1 MPSTESEPGARA
13 AADDRPAELR
23 PATVRPSPTTAL
35 AVAIPAILL
44 LAALPFLRI
53 GDGTSLPQLS
63 LFLGRFHP
71 TLLHLPVALLLLALL
86 LEATRLPGL
95 VRVAPSFPAVVLDS
109 VLWLAALS
117 GFAAAIAGWLLSHE
131 GGYEAG
137 LLDRHLWTGV
147 ATAIGAFACV
157 VLRSVAGAQPDRAVV
172 RRLATG
178 VVVITCGTM
187 IVAAHAGGSLT
198 HGEDYLTEHAPAPI
212 RRLAGLPIPRDR
224 SIERRTPIADRAVF
238 DGVALRIFEQHCTSC
253 HNPGKLKGEL
263 KLDTY
268 EGVLAGGLSGP
279 VVIGGSPAQSEL
291 LKRLHLPLDD
301 KKHMPPKGRP
311 PLTDDESAVLTW
323 WVEAGAP
330 AAGTLR
336 TLKAPAEIRV
346 AFSRSLPEAERR
358 AVEELQQRQAA
369 EYETTLAAVRAA
381 VPGSLRAILPGER
394 DLEYTAA
401 VAGAAFGDAEL
412 EKLAAAGNDLIWL
425 DLSRT
430 GITDA
435 GLKVLGKMPNLEHLD
450 LRGTAVGDAGVEALA
465 PLHNLQ
471 TLGLYGTAVTDAG
484 LPALQR
490 LPGLRR
496 LYVGG
501 TRVTAPGLAILGKA
515 RKELQH
521 HAMSSCASAA
531 GTTILRSTP

>member
-1 MPSTESEPGARA
+1 MQ
-13 AADDRPAELR
+13 PAEP
-23 PATVRPSPTTAL
+23 PATDRLPGTTAL
-35 AVAIPAILL
+35 AVAIPAILV

-86 LEATRLPGL
+86 LEVTRLPGL
-95 VRVAPSFPAVVLDS
+95 VRIAPSFPASVFDS

-117 GFAAAIAGWLLSHE
+117 GFAAAVAGWLLSHE
-131 GGYEAG
+131 GGYDER
-137 LLDRHLWTGV
+137 LLDRHLWSGI
-147 ATAIGAFACV
+147 ATAIGVFVCV
-157 VLRSVAGAQPDRAVV
+157 VLRSLAAARPDRAVLP
-172 RRLATG
+172 RLATAS
-178 VVVITCGTM
+178 VLTTCGTM

-224 SIERRTPIADRAVF
+224 SLELRTPIADRAVF
-238 DGVALRIFEQHCTSC
+238 DGVALRILERHCISC
-253 HNPGKLKGEL
+253 HNPGKLKGDL

-268 EGVLAGGLSGP
+268 EGVQTGGQSGP
-279 VVIGGSPAQSEL
+279 AVIAGAPAESEL
-291 LKRLHLPLDD
+291 LKRLQLPLDD
-301 KKHMPPKGRP
+301 KKHMPPKGRR

-323 WVEAGAP
+323 WVAAGAP

-346 AFSRSLPEAERR
+346 AFSKTLPEAERR
-358 AVEELQQRQAA
+358 AVEELQHRQAA
-369 EYETTLAAVRAA
+369 EYETTLASVRAA
-381 VPGSLRAILPGER
+381 VPGSLRTILPGER

-401 VAGAAFGDAEL
+401 VAGTAFGDAEL

-501 TRVTAPGLAILGKA
+501 TRVTAPGLAILRKT
-515 RKELQH
+515 RKELH
-521 HAMSSCASAA
+521 IS
-531 GTTILRSTP
+531 P

>member
-13 AADDRPAELR
+13 AADNRPAELH

-137 LLDRHLWTGV
+137 LLDRHLWAGV
-147 ATAIGAFACV
+147 ATAIGAFTCV
-157 VLRSVAGAQPDRAVV
+157 VLRSVAGAQPDRSVV

-178 VVVITCGTM
+178 VVVITCGAM

-311 PLTDDESAVLTW
+311 PLSDDESAVLTW
-323 WVEAGAP
+323 WVEAGTP

-336 TLKAPAEIRV
+336 TLRAPAEIRV

-358 AVEELQQRQAA
+358 AVEALQQRQAA

-412 EKLAAAGNDLIWL
+412 EKLAATGNHLIWL

-435 GLKVLGKMPNLEHLD
+435 GLKVLRKMPNLEHLD
-450 LRGTAVGDAGVEALA
+450 LRGTAVGDAGLASLA

-471 TLGLYGTAVTDAG
+471 TLGLYGTTVTDAG

-501 TRVTAPGLAILGKA
+501 TRVTPPGLAILGKG
-515 RKELQH
+515 RKDLH
-521 HAMSSCASAA
+521 
-531 GTTILRSTP
+531 ITP

>member
-1 MPSTESEPGARA
+1 MQ
-13 AADDRPAELR
+13 PAEP
-23 PATVRPSPTTAL
+23 PATDRLSPTTAL
-35 AVAIPAILL
+35 AVAIPAILV

-63 LFLGRFHP
+63 SFLGRFHP

-86 LEATRLPGL
+86 LEVTRAPGL
-95 VRVAPSFPAVVLDS
+95 VRVAPRFPAIVLDS

-117 GFAAAIAGWLLSHE
+117 GFAAAVAGWLLSHE
-131 GGYEAG
+131 GGYDAR
-137 LLDRHLWTGV
+137 LLDRHLWSGV
-147 ATAIGAFACV
+147 ATAIGAFVCV
-157 VLRSVAGAQPDRAVV
+157 VLRSLAVARPDRAVL
-172 RRLATG
+172 RRLATA
-178 VVVITCGTM
+178 VVLTTCGAM

-224 SIERRTPIADRAVF
+224 SLELRTPIADRAVF
-238 DGVALRIFEQHCTSC
+238 DGVALRIFERHCTAC
-253 HNPGKLKGEL
+253 HNPAKLKGDL

-268 EGVLAGGLSGP
+268 DGVLTGGQSGP
-279 VVIGGSPAQSEL
+279 VVIAGAPAESEL
-291 LKRLHLPLDD
+291 LTRLHLPLDD
-301 KKHMPPKGRP
+301 KKHMPPKGRT

-323 WVEAGAP
+323 WIEAGAP
-330 AAGTLR
+330 AVGTLR

-346 AFSRSLPEAERR
+346 AFSRTLPEPERR
-358 AVEELQQRQAA
+358 AVDELQHRQAA
-369 EYETTLAAVRAA
+369 AYETTLAAVRAA

-412 EKLAAAGNDLIWL
+412 EKLAATGNDLIWL

-435 GLKVLGKMPNLEHLD
+435 GLKVLGRMPNLEHLD
-450 LRGTAVGDAGVEALA
+450 LRGTAVGDAGVEVLA

-471 TLGLYGTAVTDAG
+471 TLGLYGTAVTDAA

-490 LPGLRR
+490 LPALRR

-501 TRVTAPGLAILGKA
+501 TRVTAPGLAILGQR
-515 RKELQH
+515 RKELH
-521 HAMSSCASAA
+521 IS
-531 GTTILRSTP
+531 P

>member
-1 MPSTESEPGARA
+1 M
-13 AADDRPAELR
+13 AAD
-23 PATVRPSPTTAL
+23 SPVTGRLSWTAAL
-35 AVAIPAILL
+35 AVTIPAILV
-44 LAALPFLRI
+44 LAVLPFLRI

-95 VRVAPSFPAVVLDS
+95 KRVAPSFPAIVLDS
-109 VLWLAALS
+109 ILWLAALS

-131 GGYEAG
+131 GGYDAA
-137 LLDRHLWTGV
+137 LLDRHLWAGV

-157 VLRSVAGAQPDRAVV
+157 VLRSMANARPDLTVLP
-172 RRLATG
+172 RLATA
-178 VVVITCGTM
+178 VVLITCGTM

-198 HGEDYLTEHAPAPI
+198 HGEDYLTEYAPAPI

-224 SIERRTPIADRAVF
+224 SIEFRTPIADRAVF

-268 EGVLAGGLSGP
+268 DGVLAGGVSGP
-279 VVIGGSPAQSEL
+279 VVIAGAPGGSEL

-323 WVEAGAP
+323 WIEAGAP
-330 AAGTLR
+330 ATGTFR
-336 TLKAPAEIRV
+336 TLKAPAEVRV
-346 AFSRSLPEAERR
+346 AFSRALPESERR
-358 AVEELQQRQAA
+358 AIEALQQRQAA
-369 EYETTLAAVRAA
+369 EYETTLAAVRAT

-412 EKLAAAGNDLIWL
+412 EKLAAAGNDLVWL

-435 GLKVLGKMPNLEHLD
+435 GLKALDRMPNLQHLD

-465 PLHNLQ
+465 PLRNLQ

-484 LPALQR
+484 LPPLQR
-490 LPGLRR
+490 LPSLKRV
-496 LYVGG
+496 YVGG
-501 TRVTAPGLAILGKA
+501 TKVTPPGLASL
-515 RKELQH
+515 RK
-521 HAMSSCASAA
+521 
-531 GTTILRSTP
+531 TRKDLRVTP

>member
-1 MPSTESEPGARA
+1 ME
-13 AADDRPAELR
+13 PAEP
-23 PATVRPSPTTAL
+23 PATDRLFPTTAL
-35 AVAIPAILL
+35 AVAIPAVLV
-44 LAALPFLRI
+44 LAAMPFLRI

-86 LEATRLPGL
+86 LEVIRLRGL
-95 VRVAPSFPAVVLDS
+95 VRIAPSFPPIVLDS

-117 GFAAAIAGWLLSHE
+117 GFAAALAGWFLSHE
-131 GGYEAG
+131 GGYDG
-137 LLDRHLWTGV
+137 TLLDRHLWSGV
-147 ATAIGAFACV
+147 ATAIGAFVCV
-157 VLRSVAGAQPDRAVV
+157 VLRSLAVARPHRVV
-172 RRLATG
+172 LQRLATA
-178 VVVITCGTM
+178 VVVTTCGTM

-224 SIERRTPIADRAVF
+224 SLERRTPIADRAVF
-238 DGVALRIFEQHCTSC
+238 DGVALRIFEQHCTAC

-268 EGVLAGGLSGP
+268 AGVLAGGQSGP
-279 VVIGGSPAQSEL
+279 VVVAGAPAESEI

-301 KKHMPPKGRP
+301 KKHMPPKGRK
-311 PLTDDESAVLTW
+311 PLTDEESAVLTW
-323 WVEAGAP
+323 WVGAGAP
-330 AAGTLR
+330 GVGTLR

-346 AFSRSLPEAERR
+346 AFSRTLPEAERR
-358 AVEELQQRQAA
+358 AVEELQHRQAA

-394 DLEYTAA
+394 DLEFTAA

-430 GITDA
+430 RITDA

-450 LRGTAVGDAGVEALA
+450 LRGTAVGDAGVEALV
-465 PLHNLQ
+465 PLRNLQ

-484 LPALQR
+484 LSALQR

-501 TRVTAPGLAILGKA
+501 TRVTQPGLAILGKA
-515 RKELQH
+515 RKELR
-521 HAMSSCASAA
+521 
-531 GTTILRSTP
+531 ITP

>member
-1 MPSTESEPGARA
+1 ME
-13 AADDRPAELR
+13 PAEP
-23 PATVRPSPTTAL
+23 PATDRLSRTTAL
-35 AVAIPAILL
+35 AVAIPAILV
-44 LAALPFLRI
+44 LAVLPFLRI

-86 LEATRLPGL
+86 LEVIRLPGL
-95 VRVAPSFPAVVLDS
+95 VRAAPSFPAIVLDS

-117 GFAAAIAGWLLSHE
+117 GFAAAVAGWLLSHE
-131 GGYEAG
+131 GGYDAR
-137 LLDRHLWTGV
+137 LLDRHLWSGV
-147 ATAIGAFACV
+147 ATAIGAFVCV
-157 VLRSVAGAQPDRAVV
+157 VLRSLAIARPDQAVLQ
-172 RRLATG
+172 RLATA
-178 VVVITCGTM
+178 VVLATCGTM

-224 SIERRTPIADRAVF
+224 SLELRTPIADRAVF
-238 DGVALRIFEQHCTSC
+238 DGVALRILERHCISC
-253 HNPGKLKGEL
+253 HNPGKLKGDL

-268 EGVLAGGLSGP
+268 DGVLTGGQSGP
-279 VVIGGSPAQSEL
+279 VVIAGAPAKSEL
-291 LKRLHLPLDD
+291 LKRLDLPLDD
-301 KKHMPPKGRP
+301 KKHMPPKGRT

-346 AFSRSLPEAERR
+346 AFSRTLPEAERR
-358 AVEELQQRQAA
+358 GVEALQHRQAA
-369 EYETTLAAVRAA
+369 EYEATLAAVRAA
-381 VPGSLRAILPGER
+381 VPGSLRAIVPGER

-401 VAGAAFGDAEL
+401 VAGAAFRDAEL
-412 EKLAAAGNDLIWL
+412 EKLAAAGSDLIWL

-465 PLHNLQ
+465 PLRNLQ

-501 TRVTAPGLAILGKA
+501 TRVTEQGLAILGTT
-515 RKELQH
+515 RKQLH
-521 HAMSSCASAA
+521 IS
-531 GTTILRSTP
+531 P

>member
-1 MPSTESEPGARA
+1 MEPAEPS
-13 AADDRPAELR
+13 AADRSDPNARTP
-23 PATVRPSPTTAL
+23 AL
-35 AVAIPAILL
+35 AVAIPAIIV
-44 LAALPFLRI
+44 LASLPFLRI
-53 GDGTSLPQLS
+53 GDGTTLPQLS

-86 LEATRLPGL
+86 LEMIRLPWL
-95 VRVAPSFPAVVLDS
+95 ARVSPSFPALVLDS

-117 GFAAAIAGWLLSHE
+117 GLVAAVAGWLLSHE
-131 GGYEAG
+131 GGYDG
-137 LLDRHLWTGV
+137 PLLERHLWSGV
-147 ATAIGAFACV
+147 ATAVGAFVCV
-157 VLRSVAGAQPDRAVV
+157 VLRSLASARPDRTALP
-172 RRLATG
+172 RLATAF
-178 VVVITCGTM
+178 VVTTCGTM

-224 SIERRTPIADRAVF
+224 SIELRTPVADRAVF
-238 DGVALRIFEQHCTSC
+238 DGVALRIFERHCTSC
-253 HNPGKLKGEL
+253 HNPGKLKGDL
-263 KLDTY
+263 KLDTHA
-268 EGVLAGGLSGP
+268 GVLAGGLSGP
-279 VVIGGSPAQSEL
+279 AVIAGTPAESEL
-291 LKRLHLPLDD
+291 LRRVRLPLDD

-311 PLTDDESAVLTW
+311 PLTDDESAVLAW

-330 AAGTLR
+330 AAGTLG

-346 AFSRSLPEAERR
+346 AFSRTLPEAERR

-401 VAGAAFGDAEL
+401 VAGTAFGDAEL
-412 EKLAAAGNDLIWL
+412 EKLAAAGTHLIWL

-435 GLKVLGKMPNLEHLD
+435 GLKMLAKMPNLERLD
-450 LRGTAVGDAGVEALA
+450 LRGTAVGDAGVESLA
-465 PLHNLQ
+465 PLRSLQ

-490 LPGLRR
+490 LPGLKR

-501 TRVTAPGLAILGKA
+501 TRVTATGLGALGKA
-515 RKELQH
+515 RKDAARL
-521 HAMSSCASAA
+521 AVNSCASAA
-531 GTTILRSTP
+531 GAAILRGTP

>member
-1 MPSTESEPGARA
+1 ME
-13 AADDRPAELR
+13 PAEP
-23 PATVRPSPTTAL
+23 PATDRLSPTTAL
-35 AVAIPAILL
+35 AVAIPAILV
-44 LAALPFLRI
+44 LAALPLLRI
-53 GDGTSLPQLS
+53 GDGASLPQLS

-71 TLLHLPVALLLLALL
+71 TLLHLPVAFLLLALL

-95 VRVAPSFPAVVLDS
+95 VRIAPSFPASVLDS

-117 GFAAAIAGWLLSHE
+117 SFAAAVAGWLLSHE
-131 GGYEAG
+131 GGYDAG
-137 LLDRHLWTGV
+137 LLDRHLWAGV
-147 ATAIGAFACV
+147 ATAIGAFVCV
-157 VLRSVAGAQPDRAVV
+157 VLRSLAVAPHRAVLQ
-172 RRLATG
+172 RLATA
-178 VVVITCGTM
+178 VVVTTCGTM

-198 HGEDYLTEHAPAPI
+198 HGEDYLTEHAPALI

-224 SIERRTPIADRAVF
+224 SRELRTPIADRAAF
-238 DGVALRIFEQHCTSC
+238 DGVALRIFERHCTAC
-253 HNPGKLKGEL
+253 HNPGKLKGDL

-268 EGVLAGGLSGP
+268 DGVLAGGRSGP
-279 VVIGGSPAQSEL
+279 VVIAGAPAGSEL

-301 KKHMPPKGRP
+301 KKHMPPKGRT
-311 PLTDDESAVLTW
+311 PLTDEESAVLRW

-346 AFSRSLPEAERR
+346 AFSRTLPEAERR
-358 AVEELQQRQAA
+358 AVDALQQRQAA
-369 EYETTLAAVRAA
+369 EYETTLAVVRAA

-412 EKLAAAGNDLIWL
+412 EKLSAAGHDLIWL

-450 LRGTAVGDAGVEALA
+450 LRETTVGDAGVEALA
-465 PLHNLQ
+465 PLHKLQ
-471 TLGLYGTAVTDAG
+471 TLGLYGTAVTDAA

-496 LYVGG
+496 LYAGG
-501 TRVTAPGLAILGKA
+501 TRMTAPGLAVLGKT
-515 RKELQH
+515 RKELRI
-521 HAMSSCASAA
+521 S
-531 GTTILRSTP
+531 P